1 MTKNTRKVLRG
12 ATLIELMVSLTLL
25 AVVLG
30 VAVGL
35 VAAVIQGSARGRAR
49 GELARQGAFA
59 NSVLSNELRMAG
71 VGVPAS
77 SGNHIADAYAGAG
90 ATHFAGSL
98 LVASSTAV
106 GIAADLPR
114 PDANYATFGRL
125 DPRPTGSRSAI
136 MWHSENN
143 GSCAPDT
150 VGDTCS
156 TASTSLFFPGVDGC
170 DATSDVNDRVC
181 PWSLKRVRA
190 GERIQIVDGAHRW
203 THAGVASPLAM
214 TSSSS
219 TGALALS
226 LSTTWESVWANTT
239 SSDLPGAVS
248 GTGYVTTIDRVF
260 FRHNG
265 KNFERNQCWG
275 DPDPD
280 SANWPG
286 EASALP
292 STLTSTPS
300 TGTAS
305 ECTGWEVLAKNVDS
319 VVFDYF
325 DGTGAVTTN
334 KSDIARIDWAIKL
347 RKRVNGRSVEQDV
360 VGSVGVRNR

>member
-1 MTKNTRKVLRG
+1 MTMNRSRFRG

-35 VAAVIQGSARGRAR
+35 VASVIQGSARGRAR
-49 GELARQGAFA
+49 GELARQGAYVS
-59 NSVLSNELRMAG
+59 SVLGNELRMAG

-77 SGNHIADAYAGAG
+77 TGNHIADAYAGTG
-90 ATHFAGSL
+90 ATHFAGSV

-136 MWHSENN
+136 MWHNENN

-156 TASTSLFFPGVDGC
+156 TAASSLFFPGVDGC
-170 DATSDVNDRVC
+170 DATADANDRVC
-181 PWSLKRVRA
+181 PW
-190 GERIQIVDGAHRW
+190 IVDGAHRW

-214 TSSSS
+214 TQSST

-226 LSTTWESVWANTT
+226 LSTTWDGVWANTT

-248 GTGYVTTIDRVF
+248 GTGFVTTIDRVF
-260 FRHNG
+260 FRLNG

-280 SANWPG
+280 SASWPG
-286 EASALP
+286 EASAALP
-292 STLTSTPS
+292 GTLTSTPS

-325 DGTGAVTTN
+325 DGTGAVTTT
-334 KSDIARIDWAIKL
+334 KRDIARIDWAIKL